1 MTKTAEVYIS
11 RAIKIGCLLLIAGLI
26 IFLASCVEVK
36 KEYPTTAEDKN
47 VCVDPPADE
56 VAIIRADQ
64 PERLTASGENEI
76 PWGFLPQMDTIYY
89 SLEDTPDTEV
99 NLLRKLQQQ
108 TRDCRE
114 KYNNKITKSV
124 WFEVPWSDERAVYR
138 TAYMQGI
145 GSFSHLGTDL
155 VHPSLAGRRNQN
167 IGWDEA
173 GCRVSVHEDIHGAG
187 ITHMQN
193 RIEFEINK
201 EEYQKVYTNCDD
213 ACVAHNF
220 RNYSAASFKNFPYE
234 YLSLMHYPYKKA
246 MNNKPNVDIPF
257 TREPTAQDIQI
268 LQSIFG
274 RYEDREKEDGG
285 TVIVA
290 PNKCNVIVNRK
301 IDDISRL
308 LTEDLD
314 KQIES
319 LERSQNEIIEAVNK
333 LKEAPRK

>member
-1 MTKTAEVYIS
+1 MPK
-11 RAIKIGCLLLIAGLI
+11 LLSALLGLI
-26 IFLASCVEVK
+26 LFTALSFVGCKEKTYNYPEKKNICV
-36 KEYPTTAEDKN
+36 P
-47 VCVDPPADE
+47 PPADE

-64 PERLTASGENEI
+64 PLRLNTDEEHEI

-89 SLEDTPDTEV
+89 SLEDTPGTEI

-124 WFEVPWSDERAVYR
+124 WVEVPWADERAVYR
-138 TAYMQGI
+138 TAYTQGI
-145 GSFSHLGTDL
+145 GSWSHMGTDL
-155 VHPSLAGRRNQN
+155 VHPSLKGKRNQN

-173 GCRVSVHEDIHGAG
+173 GCRVSVHEDFHGAG
-187 ITHMQN
+187 IMHMQN
-193 RIEFEINK
+193 RIEFEIDK
-201 EEYQKVYTNCDD
+201 DEYQKVYTNCDD

-234 YLSLMHYPYKKA
+234 YQSLMHYWFPRNQYKKPDA
-246 MNNKPNVDIPF
+246 VIPF
-257 TREPTAQDIQI
+257 TKVPTSQDVLI

-274 RYEDREKEDGG
+274 RFEDRKPPNDDDGG

-290 PNKCNVIVNRK
+290 PKKCNVIINKK
-301 IDDISRL
+301 IDDVSRL

-314 KQIES
+314 RQIES
-319 LERSQNEIIEAVNK
+319 LEKSQREIIDAVNK
-333 LKEAPRK
+333 LKVEPRK